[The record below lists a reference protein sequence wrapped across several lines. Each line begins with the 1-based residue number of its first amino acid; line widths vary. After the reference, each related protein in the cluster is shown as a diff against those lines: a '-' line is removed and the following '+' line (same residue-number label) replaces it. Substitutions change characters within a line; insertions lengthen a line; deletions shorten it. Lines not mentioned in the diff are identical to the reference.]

1 MSEQTRD
8 FLQQLWQFAQ
18 TVRRRYAE
26 DRCTRVAGSLSFT
39 TLLAL
44 VPLMAVTVAVLSVF
58 PVFQSWITSVDE
70 FIYGNFVPAA
80 GAAVQKYLH
89 QFSANAGKLT
99 VWGLVF
105 VVITALFLMATIEK
119 TFNDIWHVSQTRK
132 RLHRFLAYWALLTL
146 GPVLIGLSLSL
157 TSYLISPPFFA
168 EQSAFSGFRVF
179 LLAILPVLFE
189 IMAFMLL
196 YTVVPSHP
204 VRLRHALIGSVFAAI
219 LFEITKRAFGL
230 FVLYFSSYKIIYGA
244 VAALPVFLIWIY
256 LSWMVV
262 LLGAVVTA
270 TLPEW
275 KLTTR
280 IGKRKR
286 RVRKKKL

>member
-1 MSEQTRD
+1 MSEQPRD

-26 DRCTRVAGSLSFT
+26 DRCTRVAGALSFT

-44 VPLMAVTVAVLSVF
+44 VPLLAVAVAVLSVF
-58 PVFQSWITSVDE
+58 PVFQSWVTSIDE

-80 GAAVQKYLH
+80 GEAVQKYLQ
-89 QFSANAGKLT
+89 QFAANAGKLT
-99 VWGLVF
+99 VWGLLF
-105 VVITALFLMATIEK
+105 VIIAALMLMATIEK

-132 RLHRFLAYWALLTL
+132 RLHRFVAYWALLTL

-157 TSYLISPPFFA
+157 TSYLISLPLFA
-168 EQSAFSGFRVF
+168 EQSALGGFRVF
-179 LLAILPVLFE
+179 LLAMLPVLFE

-204 VRLRHALIGSVFAAI
+204 VRLRHALIGGVFAAT

-230 FVLYFSSYKIIYGA
+230 FVLHFSSYKVIYGA

-256 LSWMVV
+256 LSWMVI

-275 KLTTR
+275 KPAVR
-280 IGKRKR
+280 VNRPRKQI
-286 RVRKKKL
+286 RKMKS

>member
-39 TLLAL
+39 TLFAL
-44 VPLMAVTVAVLSVF
+44 VPLIAVAVAMLSVF

-80 GAAVQKYLH
+80 GEAVQKYLH
-89 QFSANAGKLT
+89 QFVANAGKLT
-99 VWGLVF
+99 VWGLLF
-105 VVITALFLMATIEK
+105 VIITALLLMATIEK

-157 TSYLISPPFFA
+157 TSYLISLPLLA
-168 EQSAFSGFRVF
+168 EQSAFGGFRVF
-179 LLAILPVLFE
+179 LLAMLPVLFE
-189 IMAFMLL
+189 IIAFMLL

-204 VRLRHALIGSVFAAI
+204 VRLRHALIGSVFSAI
-219 LFEITKRAFGL
+219 LFEITKRAFGF
-230 FVLYFSSYKIIYGA
+230 FVLYFSSYKVIYGA

-275 KLTTR
+275 KLAAR
-280 IGKRKR
+280 VSKRKK
-286 RVRKKKL
+286 RVRKKKF